1 VTADEIEIFECQNG
15 MWSQKRLNLDHGFDG
30 NRFTFAFD
38 ALLEAVLT
46 ALAGEF
52 EED

>member
-1 VTADEIEIFECQNG
+1 MTADEIEILECQNG
-15 MWSQKRLNLDHGFDG
+15 IWSQKRLTLDHGFDG
-30 NRFTFAFD
+30 KRFTFAFD

-52 EED
+52 VED

>member
-1 VTADEIEIFECQNG
+1 VTAEEIERFECQNG

-30 NRFTFAFD
+30 KRFILARD